1 MKAETEQY
9 YLPKT
14 PKKIADTF
22 VVLRQPKPDRDKDYS
37 ALFDSVMSAVC
48 NQLKEHAP
56 DAFNIVWTSSLFPE
70 RISQNVLRLVEQ
82 EVRIQIEK
90 DREMVKDAVHES
102 GLYHNHI
109 GLDKIY
115 KNTPINLD

>member
-1 MKAETEQY
+1 MKAEELKNKMRY
-9 YLPKT
+9 E
-14 PKKIADTF
+14 IAKSIHGDPGD
-22 VVLRQPKPDRDKDYS
+22 VASEK
-37 ALFDSVMSAVC
+37 C
-48 NQLKEHAP
+48 
-56 DAFNIVWTSSLFPE
+56 FNLA
-70 RISQNVLRLVEQ
+70 Q
-82 EVRIQIEK
+82 EYARIQIEK

>member
-1 MKAETEQY
+1 MKAETPIQQLIKKFENLKSKAESLKDII
-9 YLPKT
+9 YLDGVLAVLDTSIEPEKEYIKT
-14 PKKIADTF
+14 YA
-22 VVLRQPKPDRDKDYS
+22 
-37 ALFDSVMSAVC
+37 
-48 NQLKEHAP
+48 
-56 DAFNIVWTSSLFPE
+56 
-70 RISQNVLRLVEQ
+70 
-82 EVRIQIEK
+82 RIQIEK